1 MRSFNTMR
9 IAITIGDPAGIGPE
23 LVLKTVP
30 LFLKYRPVVYGNDQ
44 ILKETAFRL
53 RLLKNYKAMREY
65 IKNAV
70 PAIAFK
76 FGVPDAKTGRI
87 ALNSITSALADKP
100 DILITAPIVK
110 SVIKK
115 FFKNFV
121 GHTEFLAD
129 YFQIKKFAM
138 VGLLNEKR
146 IMFLTTHLPVADL
159 SKKINKK
166 EICDKLQ
173 LFEWGLQRFFGI
185 KTPVLGVSAFNP
197 HGEEFSYGEEHI
209 IKQGIMLARKKG
221 IVANGPFPADSLFC
235 RSFDGYLVMYHDQG
249 FVYLKSIQGGLNWT
263 LGLPII
269 RLSPLCGAALDITGK
284 GIANAEGMFNALKM
298 GIMMYKRLER
308 SSI

>member
-1 MRSFNTMR
+1 MK

-23 LVLKTVP
+23 LVLKAIP
-30 LFLKYRPVVYGNDQ
+30 FFLKYQPVVYGNDL
-44 ILKETAFRL
+44 ILKETAFKL
-53 RLLKNYKAMREY
+53 RLLGKFKAMREY
-65 IKNAV
+65 IKNVV

-76 FGVPDAKTGRI
+76 FGMPDEKTGRI
-87 ALNSITSALADKP
+87 ALNSIESALADKP

-115 FFKNFV
+115 FLKNFV

-138 VGLLNEKR
+138 VGLLKEKR
-146 IMFLTTHLPVADL
+146 IMFLTTHLPVADVA
-159 SKKINKK
+159 KNINKK
-166 EICDKLQ
+166 EICDKLE
-173 LFEWGLQRFFGI
+173 LFNWGLKRFFGV
-185 KTPVLGVSAFNP
+185 KRPVLGISAFNP

-221 IVANGPFPADSLFC
+221 IDANGPFPADTLFC
-235 RSFDGYLVMYHDQG
+235 RPFDGYLVMYHDQG
-249 FVYLKSIQGGLNWT
+249 FVYLKSIKGGLNWT

-269 RLSPLCGAALDITGK
+269 RLSPLCGAALDIAGK
-284 GIANAEGMFNALKM
+284 GIAEAEGMFNAIRM
-298 GIMMYKRLER
+298 GIMMYKRIER